1 MVLLL
6 NADSALYT
14 IFWLSLGILFYTYIG
29 YGLIIFLLTRFK
41 ATQKKD
47 HTISSGSL
55 PQVTI
60 LIAAYNEEEVL
71 NDKIRNTL
79 ELDYPADL
87 LEIMVIT
94 DGSTDNSAALLREFP
109 RIRHLHQPERRGKTA
124 AINRAMPYIN
134 SPVIIFSD
142 ANTLLNT
149 TAIQHLVLPYNNP
162 ETGAVAGE
170 KKIRH
175 RQLDGAATAGEG
187 LYWKYESLLK
197 KLDSDFYTTVGAAG
211 ELFSIKRELFEPL
224 PEDSII
230 EDFILSLKV
239 CGKGYVVKYAPEAV
253 ATETGSAGLNEEY
266 KRKTR
271 IAAGAFQAISRL
283 YPLFNPFR
291 NLRLSFQLVSHRILR
306 WTLCPP
312 ALFLLLPLNLLIVW
326 ASSAYTIYSLLLWL
340 QIAFYICALVG
351 WIYAGKEIKYR
362 LFYIPFYFL
371 FMNYC
376 IVAGFFRYLRGGQSV
391 LWEKAARS
399 TQKYTG

>member
-6 NADSALYT
+6 NADPALYL
-14 IFWLSLGILFYTYIG
+14 IFWVSLAILFYTYIG

-41 ATQKKD
+41 RSRKKD
-47 HTISSGSL
+47 RIPSPAPL
-55 PQVTI
+55 PMVTL
-60 LIAAYNEEEVL
+60 LIAAYNEEAVL
-71 NDKIRNTL
+71 SDKILNTL

-94 DGSTDNSAALLREFP
+94 DGSTDNSAAILRKFP
-109 RIRHLHQPERRGKTA
+109 RIRHLHQPERKGKTA
-124 AINRAMPYIN
+124 AINRAMSFIN
-134 SPVIIFSD
+134 SPIIIFSD
-142 ANTLLNT
+142 ANTLLNAA
-149 TAIQHLVLPYNNP
+149 AIHHLVQPYKDAK
-162 ETGAVAGE
+162 TGAVAGE

-175 RQLDGAATAGEG
+175 QQMDGAASAGEG

-197 KLDSDFYTTVGAAG
+197 KLDSAFYTTVGAAG

-239 CGKGYVVKYAPEAV
+239 CAKGYVVRYAPEAV
-253 ATETGSAGLNEEY
+253 ASESGSAGLQEEY

-291 NLRLSFQLVSHRILR
+291 YPLLSFQLVSHRILR

-312 ALFLLLPLNLLIVW
+312 ALFLLLPGNVLIVL
-326 ASSAYTIYSLLLWL
+326 ASPEQTSYTLLLL
-340 QIAFYICALVG
+340 GQVVFYICALIG
-351 WIYAGKEIKYR
+351 WIYAGKGIKYR
-362 LFYIPFYFL
+362 LFYIPFYFV

-376 IVAGFFRYLRGGQSV
+376 IVAGFIRYIRGGQSV

-399 TQKYTG
+399 PQKYTG